1 MVATDSRW
9 SVPPHIQPPMAHV
22 PSATRETFTWVPG
35 ISTNSIS
42 TAGVR
47 AACVDADMELASRRL
62 LVISGCGLGRDAGPL
77 SACQT
82 VSVCQ
87 TVRNHAEENGGD
99 EHCRDECKHTNDI

>member
-22 PSATRETFTWVPG
+22 PSATRETFSWVSG

-42 TAGVR
+42 TAG
-47 AACVDADMELASRRL
+47 
-62 LVISGCGLGRDAGPL
+62 ISGFGLVRDAAPL
-77 SACQT
+77 SVCQT
-82 VSVCQ
+82 VSVFQ

-99 EHCRDECKHTNDI
+99 EDCCDECKHANGIHRISLSRMRIDVEYNL